1 MGAELKSVQATR
13 VILFSREA
21 LPVTGGV
28 FTARCRQC
36 TSAYEAAAELLAE
49 PAAALVIDLRCLATG
64 NLRLVQ
70 TARKQGVAVL
80 AFGKL
85 SAAMSTE
92 GLDGVQL
99 VSQEGLAQALA
110 RLAQG
115 ARAAEQEAPEKQP
128 VEATAVGVGG
138 EAAPEAAPPREA
150 AAGLDRPGQE
160 ASSAEPKRQGPPS
173 SVLTAD
179 ELAALL
185 GEEP

>member
-70 TARKQGVAVL
+70 AARKQGVAIL

-115 ARAAEQEAPEKQP
+115 ARAAEQEALEKQP
-128 VEATAVGVGG
+128 VEAAAVGVGG
-138 EAAPEAAPPREA
+138 PKQIRLVTMDGEEALSAAPVKDNRMEI
-150 AAGLDRPGQE
+150 
-160 ASSAEPKRQGPPS
+160 
-173 SVLTAD
+173 SVPVFPERA
-179 ELAALL
+179 AALL
-185 GEEP
+185 VVVEKQNTP

>member
-36 TSAYEAAAELLAE
+36 ASAYEAAAELLAE

-70 TARKQGVAVL
+70 TARKQGVAIL

-85 SAAMSTE
+85 SAAMSTD

-115 ARAAEQEAPEKQP
+115 ARAAEQEAPESQP

-138 EAAPEAAPPREA
+138 EAAPPREV
-150 AAGLDRPGQE
+150 AAGLDRPGPE
-160 ASSAEPKRQGPPS
+160 ASSAEPKRPGPPS